1 MPITIVSAP
10 PKTAPT
16 AETSGAP
23 ENTGSGADFA
33 QVLFGQLF
41 RASSGT
47 DSLENSLGSLDTEPR
62 EEDTGEGA
70 LSNDPLALLAVLTQ
84 APTETRREI
93 TDTSLNPSGDLTLTN
108 NSIAQGIDPAGDK
121 TESAKEADVSTRKLS
136 TLSEMQ
142 DLADDRKAASSE
154 TTEVSTR
161 TSSLASGI
169 QDLADDRT
177 AAKFAVAAFAA
188 SGEGLA
194 GANVKTTETLAGGV
208 DPATSAPGM
217 AHTQASNRTPHD
229 ADALTVPTPLRD
241 RDWNNDFAQKV
252 VWLATSHKQAAELTL
267 TPPQMGSIE
276 ISLKIDNGSSSA
288 TATFVSTNAE
298 VRESIEAALPRLR
311 EMLAGVGIDL
321 GQANVS
327 AESFRQQAYSQGN
340 GESNASRSANDNA
353 ILAPESAMTVQA
365 SGSGTV
371 AQGRGLVDLFA

>member
-16 AETSGAP
+16 AETSVAP

-41 RASSGT
+41 RTSSGT
-47 DSLENSLGSLDTEPR
+47 DSLENSLGSLDTEPK

-93 TDTSLNPSGDLTLTN
+93 TDTSLTPSGDLTLTN
-108 NSIAQGIDPAGDK
+108 KPIAPSIA
-121 TESAKEADVSTRKLS
+121 STGED
-136 TLSEMQ
+136 T
-142 DLADDRKAASSE
+142 ASSE
-154 TTEVSTR
+154 AAEVSTR